1 MTSLFFW
8 RSWHR
13 ESRRVYLFL
22 FVLFLLALGWF
33 GVSYWRGL
41 SNVVDWELISQIS
54 EISVPAGEVSVG
66 VFDFSYD
73 ANNYVVTENYRGSNI
88 QINTLAAYGLLGCLV
103 VCLVIIMVIISA
115 LRGFWYY
122 VSVLILIGV
131 ILGFRLEQLQLFG
144 TTNKTGVIIAL
155 LLYLPIT
162 YFFQYIRPGYG
173 LMPRLLTFGGATVLL
188 SVLVYFF
195 AQVPYPALYLL
206 GYGLAVPFAL
216 TLVFIILVGHEMISF
231 FLRLITQNNTAT
243 SKNSLLHFLIIAP
256 IYLVNLLLLYLKNTG
271 IIDWDIVYFNAFF
284 LLAVA
289 AVVGVWG
296 FKDREV
302 QYKFLVPFQP
312 LGAYLYLS
320 LGITALATL
329 AFLSATANDP
339 ALETFE
345 DTIIYTQLG
354 FGLIFFVYVIAN
366 FLQPLVDNQR
376 VYQIVYQP
384 PTLPYATSQIVGTIA
399 AVAFLARASFFPFY
413 QAIAGYYNNIGD
425 LHQYQGDLF
434 LAEQYYKLGDQYGYN
449 NHRSAYSLGALAR
462 EQNDRGMTA
471 YYFDQAVAK
480 NPTPQAYVNL
490 GNAFEGST
498 SFFDALFALNQGR
511 QQFPDNAYL
520 QNNTGLVYGSTTVLD
535 SALYYLQEAQKNT
548 NTQDAA
554 QANVLGVLTRSSA
567 LVNLLLDSLFQEV
580 MTGAGYEPSQTN
592 ALALIN
598 RYPQADT
605 LSQTFSTPSD
615 SALNSLEF
623 AHLYNQLFYQ
633 RYQPDSALMNI
644 ACALVDH
651 PANGTYREP
660 LSFALALNLYQANR
674 VVEAFKIIDGLQAFN
689 PFKKGYY
696 LHLMGLWALEQ
707 HAPKLAA
714 QYFQQAAEVR
724 YEEAFLKYGVSL
736 NEALSGG
743 MPVSEVIN
751 YWQTLEADSLGVP
764 VAQDMLKLLED
775 RQLQQAI
782 DTASDVWLYQVLRYR
797 AASLN
802 PSLLQQTWDALDD
815 PNYQALALHDVALL
829 YPRWNPKWINDQY
842 EMLQS
847 QKASLSAA
855 GAAYLPWVA
864 TLQAEARQDWSVLAT
879 LIDNLTPLTRWH
891 QYLLDYYRARL
902 ASQQST
908 EARQYY
914 EQLIHNPFFAPGFIA
929 AVHYWYPDTTGSEAA
944 YQQWL
949 DAIQTNPNEPALLA
963 EYILSALRLHLDAY
977 AEESLA
983 DYQVMVSEKEYEQFM
998 GTYREVQEES
1008 VVDF

>member
-8 RSWHR
+8 RPWHR

-22 FVLFLLALGWF
+22 LVLFLLALGWW
-33 GVSYWRGL
+33 GISYWRGL

-54 EISVPAGEVSVG
+54 ETSVPAGEVSVG
-66 VFDFSYD
+66 VFDFTYD
-73 ANNYVVTENYRGSNI
+73 ANNYIVTENYRGSNI
-88 QINTLAAYGLLGCLV
+88 QINTPAAYGLLGCLAI
-103 VCLVIIMVIISA
+103 CLVIIMVIISA

-122 VSVLILIGV
+122 GGVLILIGI

-144 TTNKTGVIIAL
+144 TTNKTGVVVAM

-162 YFFQYIRPGYG
+162 YFFQHLRPGYG
-173 LMPRLLTFGGATVLL
+173 LIPRLLTFGNATVLL
-188 SVLVYFF
+188 SVFIYFF
-195 AQVPYPALYLL
+195 AQVPYPALHLL

-216 TLVFIILVGHEMISF
+216 TLVFIILVGHELISF
-231 FLRLITQNNTAT
+231 FLRLITQNNTVT

-256 IYLVNLLLLYLKNTG
+256 IYLINLLLLYFKNVG
-271 IIDWDIVYFNAFF
+271 IIEWDIVYFNAFF

-345 DTIIYTQLG
+345 DAIIYTQLG
-354 FGLIFFVYVIAN
+354 LGLIFFVYVMAN
-366 FLQPLVDNQR
+366 FLRPLVDNQR
-376 VYQIVYQP
+376 VYQVVYQP

-471 YYFDQAVAK
+471 YYFNQAVAK

-490 GNAFEGST
+490 GNAFEGTS

-520 QNNTGLVYGSTTVLD
+520 QNNTGLVYGNTTVLD
-535 SALYYLQEAQKNT
+535 SALYYLQEAQQYT
-548 NTQDAA
+548 AAQDAA
-554 QANVLGVLTRSSA
+554 EANVLGVLTRSPA
-567 LVNLLLDSLFQEV
+567 LANLLLDSLFQEV

-592 ALALIN
+592 ALALMN
-598 RYPQADT
+598 RYPQVDT
-605 LSQTFSTPSD
+605 LSQTFAAPSD
-615 SALNSLEF
+615 SVLNSLEF
-623 AHLYNQLFYQ
+623 AHLYNELFYQ
-633 RYQPDSALMNI
+633 RYRPDSTLMNT
-644 ACALVDH
+644 ARALVDH
-651 PANGTYREP
+651 PANEAYREP

-674 VVEAFKIIDGLQAFN
+674 VVEAFKIVDGLQAFN

-707 HAPKLAA
+707 HAPKLAVR
-714 QYFQQAAEVR
+714 YFQQAAEVR

-736 NEALSGG
+736 NEALSEG
-743 MPVSEVIN
+743 VSITEAID

-775 RQLQQAI
+775 RPLQQAI

-797 AASLN
+797 ASSLST
-802 PSLLQQTWDALDD
+802 PLLQQTWEALDD

-829 YPRWNPKWINDQY
+829 YPRWNPEWVTNQY
-842 EMLQS
+842 QELQA
-847 QKASLSAA
+847 QKASLSTA
-855 GAAYLPWVA
+855 GAAYLQWVA
-864 TLQAEARQDWSVLAT
+864 ALQAEGQQDWSALTTMVDDLA
-879 LIDNLTPLTRWH
+879 PLTRWH

-902 ASQQST
+902 ANPQSA

-914 EQLIHNPFFAPGFIA
+914 GQLIHNPFFAPGFIT
-929 AVHYWYPDTTGSEAA
+929 AVHYWYPDTAGSEAV

-983 DYQVMVSEKEYEQFM
+983 DYQAMVSKEEYERFLDA
-998 GTYREVQEES
+998 YEKVQQES
-1008 VVDF
+1008 VVEF